1 MSARKIVLVLNATA
15 GVRKQAK
22 REEAVSAA
30 FERQGLVPECHVAH
44 HGANIAALAADA
56 VRNGATIVVAG
67 GGDGTMN
74 SVASALLDTDCAMGV
89 LPLGTLNHFAK
100 DLGIPLDIDGAV
112 KTIAGG
118 IERRIDVGEVNGD
131 VFVNNSSLGLYP
143 MIVRG
148 REQIQRLGR
157 GKWTALFW
165 SALAVLRRYPT
176 LIVTLRTP
184 ERGEFR
190 RHTPLVF
197 ISNNHY
203 EMNGFRV
210 GSRVALDRGS
220 LGVYLAHADGRGHF
234 LWLGIRAA
242 FGLLRHG
249 VDFDM
254 LSTDRVEIGCTRRSI
269 HVSTDGEVASLTP
282 PLRYR
287 IRPGALR
294 VIVPAAS

>member
-1 MSARKIVLVLNATA
+1 MSARKIAVVLNAVA
-15 GVRKQAK
+15 GVRDQAE
-22 REEAVSAA
+22 REDAVGVA
-30 FERQGLVPECHVAH
+30 FAQCGLQPEFHVAAR
-44 HGANIAALAADA
+44 GTNIAELTA
-56 VRNGATIVVAG
+56 VVVASGATIVVAG

-74 SVASALLDTDCAMGV
+74 GVAAALVDTPCAMGV

-100 DLGIPLDIDGAV
+100 DLGIPLDIDGAAG
-112 KTIAGG
+112 TIARGV
-118 IERRIDVGEVNGD
+118 ERRIDVGEVNGE

-143 MIVRG
+143 MMVRG

-176 LIVTLRTP
+176 LTISLRTP
-184 ERGEFR
+184 ERGEFHR
-190 RHTPLVF
+190 RTPLVF
-197 ISNNHY
+197 IGNNHY

-210 GSRVALDRGS
+210 GSRAALDRGS
-220 LGVYLAHADGRGHF
+220 LAVYLAHADGRGHF
-234 LWLGIRAA
+234 LWLGIRGA

-254 LSTDRVEIGCTRRSI
+254 ISTDCVEIACMRRAI
-269 HVSTDGEVASLTP
+269 QVATDGEVASLAP

-294 VIVPAAS
+294 VIVPAGG